1 MRNGNGTVLS
11 DARSRG
17 GASNVARDGG
27 SVALAI
33 RVDQLHGSRRGN
45 GSHTTT
51 RDTAGLGASAGRAGH
66 QVSGG
71 IAALLYWVSH
81 CFVMRRVTLR
91 CDNFATGMQHDP
103 KSHGFTPHH
112 RSTTYRALNTALKI
126 AALETRQEKVGG
138 VGRHGGSAGHDSDS
152 VEAHI
157 EEYK

>member
-1 MRNGNGTVLS
+1 VV
-11 DARSRG
+11 
-17 GASNVARDGG
+17 ASPLCYIGQP
-27 SVALAI
+27 LFCYE
-33 RVDQLHGSRRGN
+33 
-45 GSHTTT
+45 
-51 RDTAGLGASAGRAGH
+51 AG
-66 QVSGG
+66 
-71 IAALLYWVSH
+71 
-81 CFVMRRVTLR
+81 TLR

-138 VGRHGGSAGHDSDS
+138 VGRHGGSTGHDSDS